1 MRNAYRIFAR
11 TAVGVGKR
19 PFEDLGVDR
28 RIILKYEE
36 LDLLGYNTV

>member
-1 MRNAYRIFAR
+1 MRNAYRILAR
-11 TAVGVGKR
+11 TTVAVGKR

-36 LDLLGYNTV
+36 LYRLGCNIV